1 MPFRHI
7 SNNYVQ
13 KGPTAPK
20 TAPKA
25 DKNGS
30 DYFGFRAKRG
40 LGEGL
45 GEGLRSITKERE
57 TSYRNSYT
65 P

>member
-25 DKNGS
+25 DKHGR
-30 DYFGFRAKRG
+30 DYFGNCAGRG
-40 LGEGL
+40 PGEGL

-57 TSYRNSYT
+57 RLVI
-65 P
+65 